1 MGTCL
6 LSKQCGILY
15 QWKENYEG
23 VMDFWPNPKANTQ
36 KTAEFAP
43 DLTLTAFFD
52 LQECLSAKKM
62 QLFLVN

>member
-52 LQECLSAKKM
+52 LQEC
-62 QLFLVN
+62 